1 MAEFSIIPE
10 KEIKKK
16 PPKKYKISPAAETVY
31 NIETGKNIKVVPI
44 NATAYDLPIF
54 AFPTKMVKS
63 PLYRDAIIIDI
74 RRKLKKVKEN
84 IKNCNFNTL
93 NDLCK
98 ISNIVDIHSKYIY
111 ADPSFDL
118 LNRDIM
124 NTQQEFIDNCKITK
138 STKVDKL

>member
-1 MAEFSIIPE
+1 MTEFSIIPE

-16 PPKKYKISPAAETVY
+16 HPKKYKTLPTAETVF
-31 NIETGKNIKVVPI
+31 NIETGKNHKVVPMS
-44 NATAYDLPIF
+44 ATAYDLPMF
-54 AFPTKMVKS
+54 AFPTKMAKS
-63 PLYRDAIIIDI
+63 PVYRDAIIIDI

-98 ISNIVDIHSKYIY
+98 ISSLVDIHSKYIY

-138 STKVDKL
+138 STKVDKM